1 MNKPFGRLKLAAGFP
16 SVHRKRKQSK
26 EMERR
31 QGRRKGEIDG
41 GYRDVSTCIWLWSTR
56 VWAGR
61 GWNEKE
67 MLENNR
73 AKGRDWI
80 TEKEIKH

>member
-26 EMERR
+26 E
-31 QGRRKGEIDG
+31 KGKEAGQEESRDRW
-41 GYRDVSTCIWLWSTR
+41 GYRDVSTCIWLWSMR

-61 GWNEKE
+61 GWDEKE
-67 MLENNR
+67 ML
-73 AKGRDWI
+73 KK
-80 TEKEIKH
+80 TELDEVKRLDHN